1 MHFLGPFQTI
11 TSLAA
16 KALSSP
22 AGGDL
27 WPPSLTLHLSLS
39 ADRQRGPSPYTRPW
53 LGPTSDRSGTP
64 LVLPPTRHRDWPAPR
79 PAPEAPSLLVA
90 GAQKAGVGS
99 PSAQPHPHCPPSL
112 PEALDQQGD
121 ETGTRT
127 LSFHYRTQV
136 HQGTMAA
143 PPSGPGRRRQLKSH
157 RDLTG
162 PPPSP
167 GTGSV
172 PQSGLGASEAH
183 TLIPSRLSHHRGPC
197 QMGDQPQGAPA
208 PLTPPQ
214 PLPSRLQSLPT
225 PGSAGVLC

>member
-1 MHFLGPFQTI
+1 MA
-11 TSLAA
+11 SL
-16 KALSSP
+16 P
-22 AGGDL
+22 D
-27 WPPSLTLHLSLS
+27 PPPLTLSRQAARPISLHTPL
-39 ADRQRGPSPYTRPW
+39 AR
-53 LGPTSDRSGTP
+53 PTSDCSGTP

-90 GAQKAGVGS
+90 SAQKAGVGS
-99 PSAQPHPHCPPSL
+99 PSAQAHPHCPPSL

-127 LSFHYRTQV
+127 QV
-136 HQGTMAA
+136 YQGALAA
-143 PPSGPGRRRQLKSH
+143 PPSGPGRRGQLKSH

-183 TLIPSRLSHHRGPC
+183 TLIPSQLSHHRGPC